1 MIISV
6 AMDFSAET
14 GFNADTGK
22 LARRAGVS
30 HGLVFGYFGNK
41 ATLIE
46 RLPKRNF
53 LARWCKTGR

>member
-14 GFNADTGK
+14 GFNADTGE

-41 ATLIE
+41 ETLIE